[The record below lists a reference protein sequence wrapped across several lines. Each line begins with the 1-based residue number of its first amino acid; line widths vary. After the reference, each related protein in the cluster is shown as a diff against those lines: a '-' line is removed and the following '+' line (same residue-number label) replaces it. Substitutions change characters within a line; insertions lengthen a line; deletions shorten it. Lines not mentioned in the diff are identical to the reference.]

1 MKKTAIVFPG
11 QGAQYL
17 GMGADLY
24 SNYAPARHVFDTASE
39 AIGYDMTELCFRSSA
54 EELQLTEHTQPA
66 ILVHSIAAWQVLQS
80 VLPQL
85 EVQAMAGLSLGEF
98 SALVGAKVLDLPE
111 TVVAVKERGAAMQ
124 SAVPVGEGA
133 MAAILG
139 LAPDL
144 LEQTVAE
151 VCKQHGLVQVA
162 NYNSPGQIVISGQK
176 EAVEAAIEP
185 LKAAGAARA
194 VMLPV
199 SAPFH
204 CALLQ
209 PAADKLADV
218 LSAMKVSD
226 FHTPV
231 VANVTAKPYES
242 IEQVRPLLVQQV
254 TSPVRWEQSIRYLLA
269 EGFEAFIEVGPGTTL
284 SQFIRRIARDVGAS
298 VALGSLDKAEDIE
311 ALVQLLA

>member
-1 MKKTAIVFPG
+1 MKKTAVVFPG

-24 SNYAPARHVFDTASE
+24 SNYAPARLVFDTASE
-39 AIGYDMTELCFRSSA
+39 AIGYDMSELCFRSSA

-66 ILVHSIAAWQVLQS
+66 ILVHSIAAWQVVQS

-85 EVQAMAGLSLGEF
+85 TVQAMAGLSLGEF
-98 SALVGAKVLDLPE
+98 SALVAAQVLDLSQ
-111 TVVAVKERGAAMQ
+111 TVVAVRERGAAMQ

-139 LAPDL
+139 LAPEL

-151 VCKQHGLVQVA
+151 VRKQHGLVEVA
-162 NYNSPGQIVISGQK
+162 NYNSPGQIVISGRK
-176 EAVEAAIEP
+176 DAVEAAIEP

-209 PAADKLADV
+209 PAADKLASV
-218 LSAMKVSD
+218 LEGVRVSD
-226 FHTPV
+226 FHCPV
-231 VANVTAKPYES
+231 VANVTAMPYISTED
-242 IEQVRPLLVQQV
+242 VRPMLVRQV
-254 TSPVRWEQSIRYLLA
+254 TSPVRWEQSIRYLLS
-269 EGFEAFIEVGPGTTL
+269 EGFEAFLEVGPGTTL
-284 SQFIRRIARDVGAS
+284 SQFIRRIARDAGAS
-298 VALGSLDKAEDIE
+298 VTLASLDKAEDIE
-311 ALVQLLA
+311 TLVQQLA